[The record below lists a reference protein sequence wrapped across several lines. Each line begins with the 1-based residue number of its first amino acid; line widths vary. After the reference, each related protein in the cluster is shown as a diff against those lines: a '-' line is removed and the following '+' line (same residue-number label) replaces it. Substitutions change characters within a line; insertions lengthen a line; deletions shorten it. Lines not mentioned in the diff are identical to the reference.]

1 MNQVSVAIYTVIAIV
16 LVAAS
21 MVATIDANDPTQ
33 GISWWKG
40 FIRFMDEIGMWII
53 LSVSLLMAATSYI

>member
-1 MNQVSVAIYTVIAIV
+1 MNVVNFAIIVVIAIV

-33 GISWWKG
+33 NISWAKS
-40 FIRFMDEIGMWII
+40 FVRFMDEIGGWII
-53 LSVSLLMAATSYI
+53 LFVSLFMAATSYI

>member
-21 MVATIDANDPTQ
+21 MVATMDANDPAQ
-33 GISWWKG
+33 SISWGKS
-40 FIRFMDEIGMWII
+40 FIRFMDEIGGWII

>member
-21 MVATIDANDPTQ
+21 MVATMDANDPAQ
-33 GISWWKG
+33 SISWGKS
-40 FIRFMDEIGMWII
+40 FVRCMDEIGWWII

>member
-21 MVATIDANDPTQ
+21 MVATIDANDPAQ
-33 GISWWKG
+33 SISWGKS
-40 FIRFMDEIGMWII
+40 FVRFMDEIGMWMI
-53 LSVSLLMAATSYI
+53 LSVSLLMAATSQI

>member
-16 LVAAS
+16 LVTAS
-21 MVATIDANDPTQ
+21 MVATMDANDPAQ
-33 GISWWKG
+33 SISWSKS
-40 FIRFMDEIGMWII
+40 FQRFMDEIGGWII

>member
-16 LVAAS
+16 LIAAS
-21 MVATIDANDPTQ
+21 MVATMDANDPAQ
-33 GISWWKG
+33 SISWGKS
-40 FIRFMDEIGMWII
+40 FVRFMDEIGMWII

>member
-21 MVATIDANDPTQ
+21 MVATMDANDPTQ
-33 GISWWKG
+33 NISWVKS
-40 FIRFMDEIGMWII
+40 FVRFMDEIGWWII

>member
-1 MNQVSVAIYTVIAIV
+1 MNQVSVAIYVVIAIV

-21 MVATIDANDPTQ
+21 MVATMDANDPTQ
-33 GISWWKG
+33 NISWGKS
-40 FIRFMDEIGMWII
+40 FVRFMDEIGMWII

>member
-21 MVATIDANDPTQ
+21 MVATMDANDPAQ
-33 GISWWKG
+33 GISWGKS
-40 FIRFMDEIGMWII
+40 FVRFMDEIGWWII

>member
-1 MNQVSVAIYTVIAIV
+1 MNVVNFAIIVVIAIV

-33 GISWWKG
+33 SVSWGKS
-40 FIRFMDEIGMWII
+40 FIRFMDEIGGWII